1 MKDQDVKELRKHKR
15 FPFIEDILI
24 DGIQRCTSMD
34 ICECG
39 LFVSAIQHFEEKN
52 IINVTIPF
60 KGEKITLK
68 GQVQFYQSGIGMGI
82 RFVDLND
89 EQRAIIMELIEAI
102 VQKKGF
108 E

>member
-1 MKDQDVKELRKHKR
+1 MKNGEKKELRQYKR

-52 IINVTIPF
+52 IISVTIPF

-68 GQVQFYQSGIGMGI
+68 GQVRFYQSGIGMGI

-89 EQRAIIMELIEAI
+89 EQQVIIRELIESI
-102 VQKKGF
+102 VQKSA
-108 E
+108 